1 MNLVMKIVE
10 WWMMQKGQ
18 LNIIYEVYIL
28 LEFPLFFY
36 ILYKNFMSTW
46 VIIVEGGASSHI
58 LILIFIE
65 MITHIYRDGLMFV

>member
-10 WWMMQKGQ
+10 WWMMQKGR

-28 LEFPLFFY
+28 LEFPLFFKYKKFSYFKKIY

-46 VIIVEGGASSHI
+46 VIIVEGGVSSHI
-58 LILIFIE
+58 RNNIDF
-65 MITHIYRDGLMFV
+65 H